1 MKKILL
7 LISLTLLLIACGGV
21 KKTQEALNT
30 GNYDT
35 VISNAID
42 QLKKNKTRKRKQQYV
57 YLLESAYAKALERD
71 LAEIKF
77 LKKDGNPEQLENIY
91 ELYVQLDN
99 RQNRIKPLLPLPI
112 LEEGRNARFTM
123 KDYSNEIISAKD
135 QLTAHLYGKA
145 AALMRQGA
153 DNKYVYRDVFDDL
166 RYIDEISPNY
176 KNVRQLMEEAQ
187 AKGVDFVLV
196 TLNNNTDKIIPRRL
210 EDDLLNFNTYG
221 LNDIW
226 TIYHGN
232 EVEKVK
238 YDFGLILEFRD
249 IQISP
254 EQIRE
259 RQVIKEKEVKDGW
272 EYALDDNGNVLKD
285 SLGNDIKVDKF
296 KTIRCELY
304 EFTQF
309 KATKVN
315 GQVRFVNYQNQQV
328 IEAFPITT
336 EFVFEHQYADFDGDR
351 RALGDEFN
359 SLLNVRAVPFPSN
372 EQMIYDSGEDIKAR
386 LKAIL
391 TRNRFRR

>member
-1 MKKILL
+1 MKKVLL
-7 LISLTLLLIACGGV
+7 FASITLFLIACSSV

-30 GNYDT
+30 GNYDV
-35 VISNAID
+35 VIRNAID
-42 QLKKNKTRKRKQQYV
+42 QLKKNKTRKRKQQFV
-57 YLLESAYAKALERD
+57 YLLESAFAKATERD
-71 LAEIKF
+71 LSEIKF
-77 LKKDGNPEQLENIY
+77 LKKENNPAQLEDIY
-91 ELYVQLDN
+91 NLYNTLEN
-99 RQNRIKPLLPLPI
+99 RQNLIKPLLPLP
-112 LEEGRNARFTM
+112 LLDENRNARF
-123 KDYSNEIISAKD
+123 KFQDYSDEIISTKNELA
-135 QLTAHLYGKA
+135 AHLYSKA
-145 AALMRQGA
+145 SALMNQNSA
-153 DNKYVYRDVFDDL
+153 SKFVYRQAFDDL
-166 RYIDEISPNY
+166 RFIDEISPNY

-196 TLNNNTDKIIPRRL
+196 TLQNATDKVIPKRL

-232 EVEKVK
+232 EVENIN
-238 YDFGLILEFRD
+238 YDFGLMLEFRD
-249 IQISP
+249 IQVSP

-259 RQVIKEKEVKDGW
+259 RQIIKEKEIKDGW
-272 EYALDDNGNVLKD
+272 EYALDDNGNVRKD

-309 KATKVN
+309 KAAKVD
-315 GQVRFVNYQNQQV
+315 GQVKYVDYKTQQL
-328 IEAFPITT
+328 IEAFPIST
-336 EFVFEHQYADFDGDR
+336 EFIFEHQYADFDGDR
-351 RALGDEFN
+351 RALDNDFRD
-359 SLLNVRAVPFPSN
+359 LITARALPFPSN

>member
-7 LISLTLLLIACGGV
+7 TICITFILIACGGV
-21 KKTQEALNT
+21 KSTQEALNT
-30 GNYDT
+30 GNYDV
-35 VISNAID
+35 VIRNAID
-42 QLKKNKTRKRKQQYV
+42 QLKRNKTRKRKQQFV
-57 YLLESAYAKALERD
+57 YLLESAFAKATERD

-77 LKKDGNPEQLENIY
+77 LKKEGNPEQLETIY
-91 ELYVQLDN
+91 NLYSALDN
-99 RQNRIKPLLPLPI
+99 RQNLIKPLLPLPL
-112 LEEGRNARFTM
+112 LEENRNARFKM
-123 KDYSNEIISAKD
+123 KDYSNDLIDSKNRFTD
-135 QLTAHLYGKA
+135 YLYDKA
-145 AALMRQGA
+145 ENLMRQGT
-153 DNKYVYRDVFDDL
+153 DDKYVYREVYDDL

-176 KNVRQLMEEAQ
+176 KNVRQLMSEAQ
-187 AKGVDFVLV
+187 AKGIDFVLV
-196 TLNNNTDKIIPRRL
+196 QLNNGTDKIIPRRL
-210 EDDLLNFNTYG
+210 EDDLLNFDTYG

-226 TIYHGN
+226 TVYHGN
-232 EVEKVK
+232 EVEKVN
-238 YDFGLILEFRD
+238 YDFGLILDFRD

-259 RQVIKEKEVKDGW
+259 RQVIKEKEVEDGW

-309 KATKVN
+309 KAAKVD
-315 GQVRFVNYQNQQV
+315 GQVRYVNYRTQQL
-328 IEAFPITT
+328 IQAFPIST
-336 EFVFEHQYADFDGDR
+336 EFIFEHQYADFDGDR
-351 RALGDEFN
+351 RALGDEFSN
-359 SLLNVRAVPFPSN
+359 LLNVRAVPFPSN

>member
-1 MKKILL
+1 MKKVLL
-7 LISLTLLLIACGGV
+7 FASITLFLIACSSV

-30 GNYDT
+30 GNYDV
-35 VISNAID
+35 VIRNAID
-42 QLKKNKTRKRKQQYV
+42 QLKKNKTRKRKQQFV
-57 YLLESAYAKALERD
+57 YLLESAFAKATERD
-71 LAEIKF
+71 LSEIKF
-77 LKKDGNPEQLENIY
+77 LKKENNPAQLEDIY
-91 ELYVQLDN
+91 NLYNTLEN
-99 RQNRIKPLLPLPI
+99 RQNLIKPLLPLP
-112 LEEGRNARFTM
+112 LLDENRNARFKF
-123 KDYSNEIISAKD
+123 KDYSDEIITTKNK
-135 QLTAHLYGKA
+135 LTAHLYNKA
-145 AALMRQGA
+145 SALMNQNSA
-153 DNKYVYRDVFDDL
+153 SKFVYRQAFDDL
-166 RYIDEISPNY
+166 RFIDEISPNY

-196 TLNNNTDKIIPRRL
+196 TLQNASDKVIPKRL

-232 EVEKVK
+232 EVENIN
-238 YDFGLILEFRD
+238 YDFGLLLEFRD
-249 IQISP
+249 IQVSP

-259 RQVIKEKEVKDGW
+259 RQIIKEKEIKDGW
-272 EYALDDNGNVLKD
+272 EYALDDNGNVRKD

-309 KATKVN
+309 KAAKVD
-315 GQVRFVNYQNQQV
+315 GQVKYVDYKTQQL
-328 IEAFPITT
+328 IEAFPIST
-336 EFVFEHQYADFDGDR
+336 EFIFEHQYADFDGDR
-351 RALGDEFN
+351 RALDNDFRD
-359 SLLNVRAVPFPSN
+359 LITARALPFPSN